1 MIGEAN
7 LIKIMRA
14 ADRDDPDDV
23 ALRKLMVSALRE
35 CGTDFTE
42 LLHSS
47 TPAIGTLPALGN
59 FPTGIPTGRSEACP
73 PGAARTSAAAF
84 STAGFAE
91 RSHWSGQRG
100 IQTIHLK
107 KP

>member
-23 ALRKLMVSALRE
+23 ALRELMVSALKE
-35 CGTDFTE
+35 CGSDFTE
-42 LLHSS
+42 LLHSC
-47 TPAIGTLPALGN
+47 TPWMD
-59 FPTGIPTGRSEACP
+59 
-73 PGAARTSAAAF
+73 

-91 RSHWSGQRG
+91 RSHRSGQRA

>member
-14 ADRDDPDDV
+14 ADRDDADDV

-35 CGTDFTE
+35 CRADFTE

-47 TPAIGTLPALGN
+47 TPWVGTSPASGNLP
-59 FPTGIPTGRSEACP
+59 TERSEACLAR
-73 PGAARTSAAAF
+73 AARTSAAALF
-84 STAGFAE
+84 TAGFAE
-91 RSHWSGQRG
+91 RSHRSGQRAV
-100 IQTIHLK
+100 QTIRPR